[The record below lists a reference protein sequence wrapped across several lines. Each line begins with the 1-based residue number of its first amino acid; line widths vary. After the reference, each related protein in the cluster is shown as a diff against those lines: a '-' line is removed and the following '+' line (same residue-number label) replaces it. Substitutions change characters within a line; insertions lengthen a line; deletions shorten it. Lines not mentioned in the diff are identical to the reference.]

1 MEKHDLAVYITDG
14 QPLTKLDQENI
25 EFALAV
31 ANRTLIIIGSA
42 NRYRSAS
49 HPFGPEEILQALEV
63 LVPDSEAR
71 LRRQEVQARP
81 LEDYS
86 YNDPQWVEKVQEA
99 VLEFIGP
106 GPARVALIASPHHR
120 KFPQWESVTPVPNVD
135 WPFPPKKDLLAAF
148 YSDEPDQMLFWDNV
162 PAKLFKFYKKFRD
175 MNPVYDLCQE
185 EFSYYKTYDPKKYD
199 VTMVTTDAVVV
210 CAGHVLMVTR
220 KFAPGKGT
228 LALPGG
234 FLNQREWVNDGIIR
248 ELREETK
255 IDVAPQVLRAA
266 LKEVRHFDDPFRS
279 DRGRV
284 ITFAGLIQLDPH
296 PGLGLPKVK
305 GSDDAKKAQWVPLA
319 RLMDMRGQVFE
330 DHLDIIQEMTR
341 VR

>member
-49 HPFGPEEILQALEV
+49 HPFGPEEILAALEV

-71 LRRQEVQARP
+71 LRRSEVKAQP

-99 VLEFIGP
+99 VLEFVGP
-106 GPARVALIASPHHR
+106 DPARVALINSPHHR
-120 KFPQWESVTPVPNVD
+120 KFPQWEAVVPFHEKLPF
-135 WPFPPKKDLLAAF
+135 PFPPKKDLLAAF
-148 YSDEPDQMLFWDNV
+148 YSDEPDQMVFWDNV
-162 PAKLFKFYKKFRD
+162 PAKLHKLYKKFRD
-175 MNPVYDLCQE
+175 LSPTYDLCQE
-185 EFSYYKTYDPKKYD
+185 EFHYYRAYDPKKYD

-248 ELREETK
+248 ELKEETK
-255 IDVAPQVLRAA
+255 IDVPPQVLRAS

-284 ITFAGLIQLDPH
+284 ITFAGLIQLPLS
-296 PGLGLPKVK
+296 GAGLPKVK

-319 RLMDMRGQVFE
+319 KLMDMRGQIFE